1 MLRVIGGTTT
11 SSIRDVYGNVMEGNS
26 GDNYEV
32 IILKPIGGE
41 VPSVLPGISG
51 PSGPYVPFK
60 EFAPPRDVPNGFNPN
75 DKVETRVV
83 RLYYYRDAHRVA
95 QIINRKVR
103 SYNRAGVDMQR
114 QLADKARTVADQSM
128 DARQFAERNA
138 IIVAQKTREAEHK
151 LTGLEQ
157 NLTRSIQELPSLRLS
172 APDTATDDPKLIA
185 LTNVVKSFGTQ
196 VEAARTEVAE
206 LRNQHVE
213 ANNRLAMAEAKER
226 TARDEQFRREVAAA
240 HADPDTY
247 APGVPASDD
256 PLEQVSVS
264 VIGEGLIHLRGPLK
278 GINQIRTMI
287 DQIDQPVGQVRVS
300 VHSVQ
305 INGERAERMEE
316 VAFLIQRYIDHARF
330 LTMQCSEMLRKSVVQ
345 VAARKAEE
353 AMAQYPGETQE
364 DRDRRYLYSFFG
376 KDFID
381 ELDTLDSEFLR
392 TGNKL
397 LSLHSMDTTSLST
410 ALNLMALAKNSTR
423 MEILQQF
430 DELCQAELPR
440 AEQSYLEA
448 SMSECKQKH
457 HGCQPEFCLMADN
470 ARFES
475 LRGFFNT
482 EMVHDDTL
490 SPLQREFIRLAQIFK
505 GRLIT
510 ELEYKQ
516 RVMERAI
523 IEERLGNR
531 EQELRE
537 ALLT

>member
-1 MLRVIGGTTT
+1 M
-11 SSIRDVYGNVMEGNS
+11 
-26 GDNYEV
+26 
-32 IILKPIGGE
+32 
-41 VPSVLPGISG
+41 
-51 PSGPYVPFK
+51 
-60 EFAPPRDVPNGFNPN
+60 
-75 DKVETRVV
+75 
-83 RLYYYRDAHRVA
+83 
-95 QIINRKVR
+95 
-103 SYNRAGVDMQR
+103 
-114 QLADKARTVADQSM
+114 
-128 DARQFAERNA
+128 
-138 IIVAQKTREAEHK
+138 
-151 LTGLEQ
+151 
-157 NLTRSIQELPSLRLS
+157 
-172 APDTATDDPKLIA
+172 
-185 LTNVVKSFGTQ
+185 
-196 VEAARTEVAE
+196 
-206 LRNQHVE
+206 RNQHVE

-256 PLEQVSVS
+256 PVEQVSVS

-537 ALLT
+537 ALLTEKKAAEALENARTGIEAQRITVAAEVAGFLADLA